1 MTFDYTNCE
10 QLTPQTPGTSPTSLT
25 FTQMPNFNY
34 RLRSKDAKAP
44 FDPPQYAFIN
54 SSSPSQQAQCII
66 QFDVPADLP
75 AVVLLYYKLTNF
87 YQNHRRY
94 VKSLDSDQLKG
105 KFVSTKKLNSGDCK
119 PLAVASDGRAIYPCG
134 LVANSFF
141 NGESEHTLPSSPT
154 SPHVLPD
161 TYSALVAKDGTSN
174 YTFSQ
179 SGIAW
184 PGEAKKYTSKPDYP
198 LDQIVP
204 PPNWAKKFPNGY
216 SNSTPPP
223 DLRANEHFQNW
234 MRTSGLP
241 TFTKLW
247 GRNDGDSLKKGTYL
261 ITVDLSMCISY
272 DEKALY

>member
-1 MTFDYTNCE
+1 M
-10 QLTPQTPGTSPTSLT
+10 
-25 FTQMPNFNY
+25 
-34 RLRSKDAKAP
+34 KD
-44 FDPPQYAFIN
+44 
-54 SSSPSQQAQCII
+54 
-66 QFDVPADLP
+66 
-75 AVVLLYYKLTNF
+75 
-87 YQNHRRY
+87 
-94 VKSLDSDQLKG
+94 
-105 KFVSTKKLNSGDCK
+105 LNKGDCK
-119 PLAVASDGRAIYPCG
+119 LLAVASDGRAIYPCG

-141 NGESEHTLPSSPT
+141 NGESKRTLPSS
-154 SPHVLPD
+154 SASLPD
-161 TYSALVAKDGTSN
+161 TYLSLVAKDGSSN

-179 SGIAW
+179 LGIAW

-204 PPNWAKKFPNGY
+204 LPNRANQFPNGY
-216 SNSTPPP
+216 SNSTPPA

-247 GRNDGDSLKKGTYL
+247 GQNDGDNLKKGTYF